1 MMQKMATKK
10 DKILNLVV
18 DSRYKEI
25 LRKHAE
31 AKGVSISQIIRD
43 FVDKQLVAEENKTKI
58 ILSIPN
64 DVVGDSEKLEQW
76 LNLKTRA
83 LIQHF
88 KNGSH

>member
-1 MMQKMATKK
+1 MQKMATKK

>member
-1 MMQKMATKK
+1 MATKK

-43 FVDKQLVAEENKTKI
+43 YVDKQLVAEQNSVKVILNIPKEVCNSSEN
-58 ILSIPN
+58 L
-64 DVVGDSEKLEQW
+64 EKW
-76 LNLKTRA
+76 LNLKTKA
-83 LIQHF
+83 LINHF
-88 KNGSH
+88 KTGSH

>member
-1 MMQKMATKK
+1 MATKK